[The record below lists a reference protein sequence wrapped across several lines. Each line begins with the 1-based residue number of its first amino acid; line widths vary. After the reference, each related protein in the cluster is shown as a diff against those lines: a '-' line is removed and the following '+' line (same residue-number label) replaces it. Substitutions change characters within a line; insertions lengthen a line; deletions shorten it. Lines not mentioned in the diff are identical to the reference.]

1 MNLQDPITYTESRQ
15 RAQWGT
21 VFLAS
26 NRTDGTTWQNGYANT
41 LRELFLNSGVLAN
54 TQDNNFRAVDK
65 DWPVMAI
72 AQDLGTVS
80 AQAQVVTFVLGHSR
94 NPAVEYYTPTGKQD
108 RSLYFLS
115 KFTSE
120 EDA

>member
-1 MNLQDPITYTESRQ
+1 MKWCTQTLVEFVTGDNALTVKWSTTTESVIVHQMNLQDPITYTESRQ

-54 TQDNNFRAVDK
+54 TQDNNFRAVDM

-72 AQDLGTVS
+72 AQDL
-80 AQAQVVTFVLGHSR
+80 
-94 NPAVEYYTPTGKQD
+94 
-108 RSLYFLS
+108 
-115 KFTSE
+115 
-120 EDA
+120 